1 MPFRIRSK
9 NPLVRVV
16 SAVATAMAWWAVM
29 AASLLIVLPFFGT
42 FDTQAFLTGTEPKDD
57 FLISEFEMI
66 LACAILLGVNY
77 LYGYSFKRFTRYAN
91 RRLKRNIEWEDNPMG

>member
-42 FDTQAFLTGTEPKDD
+42 LDTQAFLTGTEPKDD

>member
-77 LYGYSFKRFTRYAN
+77 LYGYSFKHFTRYAN

>member
-42 FDTQAFLTGTEPKDD
+42 FDTQAFLTGTEPNNDYQITN
-57 FLISEFEMI
+57 FEFVLTLVIVFGINSLFTI
-66 LACAILLGVNY
+66 L
-77 LYGYSFKRFTRYAN
+77 F
-91 RRLKRNIEWEDNPMG
+91 RRLVRYTNRKLKKNIEWENNPMG